1 MKKLLFLTTFLFIS
15 FSCKSQYDSIHSS
28 SLKINGRTYLGKSES
43 FLLSHFGKPSSKE
56 IFFFEMDNIKG
67 YKYTYNKIAFYV
79 SEGKINSFEI
89 TGDRYTFINSKI
101 KIGSNI
107 SALKELFPDSYKNRS
122 YQNGITITL
131 SDIDKFIVFEWD
143 YFKIEKI
150 SVYDF

>member
-1 MKKLLFLTTFLFIS
+1 
-15 FSCKSQYDSIHSS
+15 
-28 SLKINGRTYLGKSES
+28 
-43 FLLSHFGKPSSKE
+43 
-56 IFFFEMDNIKG
+56 MDNIKG